1 MDEES
6 DENLIEMI
14 VSSIVKLKIHVVN
27 LILIQ
32 MNKRELVFERVRYIY
47 NDVLEHFERNFARE
61 ITDLQMRLFLK
72 VVKRMKKQNQTYNDG
87 ILELLVQQTLYDRYH
102 TKIGSD
108 YSTFKRF
115 WFRKLGITSEEQY
128 FAMQVDTVVIMRV
141 AISKTTDINSHMKVK
156 INGKVYGISRVYHN
170 YNKMKLN

>member
-1 MDEES
+1 
-6 DENLIEMI
+6 
-14 VSSIVKLKIHVVN
+14 
-27 LILIQ
+27 
-32 MNKRELVFERVRYIY
+32 
-47 NDVLEHFERNFARE
+47 
-61 ITDLQMRLFLK
+61 
-72 VVKRMKKQNQTYNDG
+72 MKKQNQTYNDG

-141 AISKTTDINSHMKVK
+141 AISKTIDINSHMKVK

-170 YNKMKLN
+170 YNKNETELSLFEVVKDERKK

>member
-1 MDEES
+1 
-6 DENLIEMI
+6 
-14 VSSIVKLKIHVVN
+14 
-27 LILIQ
+27 
-32 MNKRELVFERVRYIY
+32 
-47 NDVLEHFERNFARE
+47 
-61 ITDLQMRLFLK
+61 
-72 VVKRMKKQNQTYNDG
+72 MKKQNQTYNDG

-108 YSTFKRF
+108 YLTFKRF

-170 YNKMKLN
+170 YNKNETELSLFEVVKDERKK